1 MEWVENPLLTE
12 YVHICGITTSEFRL
26 PFSTP
31 LPVPLHWIA
40 PIVKL
45 VLFTSE
51 LSRCLSIHNEGY
63 SCFQP
68 CGDPRRRYCIASHPL
83 TRLVE
88 VFIKNRR
95 VLVRGPRGT
104 LRRDFSHQF
113 VDIRK
118 EDNKVVVELWF
129 GLHKNVA
136 VVRSICTHIKNMML
150 GVSHGYRYKMR
161 FVYAHFPIN
170 VAINKEGKKV
180 EVRNFLG
187 EKRVRHIHMLE
198 GVTVMKSEAQKDE
211 IILEG
216 NDVEKVSTSG
226 RVVCGL

>member
-1 MEWVENPLLTE
+1 MLP
-12 YVHICGITTSEFRL
+12 ITSKS
-26 PFSTP
+26 P
-31 LPVPLHWIA
+31 
-40 PIVKL
+40 K
-45 VLFTSE
+45 
-51 LSRCLSIHNEGY
+51 
-63 SCFQP
+63 
-68 CGDPRRRYCIASHPL
+68 
-83 TRLVE
+83 E
-88 VFIKNRR
+88 VGLQACRIDAVVDVYIKNRR
-95 VLVRGPRGT
+95 VVVKGPRGT

-118 EDNKVVVELWF
+118 EEGKVVVELWF

-150 GVSHGYRYKMR
+150 GVTHGYRYKMR

-187 EKRVRHIHMLE
+187 EKRVRHIHMLD
-198 GVTVMKSEAQKDE
+198 GVTVTKSEAQKDE

-226 RVVCGL
+226 INKFAALMNSCSDLPVRAGET

>member
-1 MEWVENPLLTE
+1 MWRSPKEVL
-12 YVHICGITTSEFRL
+12 CR
-26 PFSTP
+26 FS
-31 LPVPLHWIA
+31 A
-40 PIVKL
+40 
-45 VLFTSE
+45 
-51 LSRCLSIHNEGY
+51 
-63 SCFQP
+63 
-68 CGDPRRRYCIASHPL
+68 L

-226 RVVCGL
+226 RVV

>member
-1 MEWVENPLLTE
+1 MCSILKSKLL
-12 YVHICGITTSEFRL
+12 V
-26 PFSTP
+26 
-31 LPVPLHWIA
+31 
-40 PIVKL
+40 
-45 VLFTSE
+45 
-51 LSRCLSIHNEGY
+51 
-63 SCFQP
+63 Q
-68 CGDPRRRYCIASHPL
+68 
-83 TRLVE
+83 

-95 VLVRGPRGT
+95 VVVKGPRGI

-118 EDNKVVVELWF
+118 EDNKVVVDLWF
-129 GLHKNVA
+129 GIHKNIA
-136 VVRSICTHIKNMML
+136 VVRSICSHIHNMIT
-150 GVSHGYRYKMR
+150 GVTHGYRYKMR

-187 EKRVRHIHMLE
+187 EKRVRHIDMLE

-226 RVVCGL
+226 IFFQFSIYS

>member
-1 MEWVENPLLTE
+1 MLP
-12 YVHICGITTSEFRL
+12 ITSKS
-26 PFSTP
+26 P
-31 LPVPLHWIA
+31 
-40 PIVKL
+40 K
-45 VLFTSE
+45 
-51 LSRCLSIHNEGY
+51 
-63 SCFQP
+63 
-68 CGDPRRRYCIASHPL
+68 
-83 TRLVE
+83 E
-88 VFIKNRR
+88 VGLQVCRIDAVVDVYIKNRR
-95 VLVRGPRGT
+95 VVVKGPRGT

-118 EDNKVVVELWF
+118 EEGKVVVELWF

-150 GVSHGYRYKMR
+150 GVTHGYRYKMR

-187 EKRVRHIHMLE
+187 EKRVRHIHMLD
-198 GVTVMKSEAQKDE
+198 GVTVTKSEAQKDE

-226 RVVCGL
+226 MR

>member
-1 MEWVENPLLTE
+1 MLKSPKEVRLL
-12 YVHICGITTSEFRL
+12 
-26 PFSTP
+26 FSP
-31 LPVPLHWIA
+31 ID
-40 PIVKL
+40 PIV
-45 VLFTSE
+45 
-51 LSRCLSIHNEGY
+51 
-63 SCFQP
+63 
-68 CGDPRRRYCIASHPL
+68 
-83 TRLVE
+83 E
-88 VFIKNRR
+88 VYVKNRR
-95 VLVRGPRGT
+95 VVVKGPRGT

-118 EDNKVVVELWF
+118 EGNKVLVELWF

-198 GVTVMKSEAQKDE
+198 GVTVMKSDAQKDE

-226 RVVCGL
+226 EHL